1 MCRRADSA
9 CLAAAID
16 RHLVGPQLRA
26 MTIVCVIGFGSPQG
40 EDMASAENKP
50 SVAAVP
56 AATILLVRDG
66 SSGLE
71 VFMVKRHHQID
82 FISGALVFPGG
93 KVDKGDSETG
103 ISDFIDGGTDWS
115 PAMRALGAAAIR
127 EAFEESGILLARD
140 ADTNDLVHETRL
152 AALEPY
158 RQALEKHETT
168 LLELLRKERLRL
180 ALDRLVRFAH
190 WITPEHM
197 PKRFDTH
204 FFIAPSPVGHAG
216 RHDGRESV
224 DSVWIGPEQA
234 IADRK
239 TWNVVFPTKLN
250 LMKLAAAK
258 TVADAVDMA
267 RAETPLTVTPWV
279 EDGPDGKLL
288 RIREDA
294 GYAQTSVKLKEAF

>member
-1 MCRRADSA
+1 M
-9 CLAAAID
+9 
-16 RHLVGPQLRA
+16 
-26 MTIVCVIGFGSPQG
+26 
-40 EDMASAENKP
+40 ESAENKA
-50 SVAAVP
+50 SVAPVP

-66 SSGLE
+66 VSGLE

-103 ISDFIDGGTDWS
+103 LSDFADGGTDWS
-115 PAMRALGAAAIR
+115 DAMRALSAAAIR

-140 ADTNDLVHETRL
+140 AETGDLVHETRL
-152 AALEPY
+152 AVLEPY

-168 LLELLRKERLRL
+168 LLELLRRERLRL
-180 ALDRLVRFAH
+180 ALDQLVRFAH
-190 WITPEHM
+190 WITPEYM

-204 FFIAPSPVGHAG
+204 FFIARSPVGHAG

-224 DSVWIGPEQA
+224 DSVWIGPERA

-250 LMKLAAAK
+250 LMKLAASQ
-258 TVADAVDMA
+258 TVAEALAKAHTDV
-267 RAETPLTVTPWV
+267 PLTVTPWV
-279 EDGPDGKLL
+279 EDGPEGRLL